1 MLGAH
6 RLQVT
11 SVEDFSTNYCNL
23 RNLYCEL
30 VVAKAP
36 VLASL
41 LSACLLP
48 CHVSAFILAYQ
59 LLLPRCP
66 ATLSLSLRARM
77 TAQAAVL
84 TVASS

>member
-1 MLGAH
+1 MLGAR

-36 VLASL
+36 LLTSL

-48 CHVSAFILAYQ
+48 CHVSAFILAYRYYF
-59 LLLPRCP
+59 LD
-66 ATLSLSLRARM
+66 
-77 TAQAAVL
+77 AQQPYPSPSAHE
-84 TVASS
+84 